1 MSFASFVLLPGYL
14 ASKISRQRWNIFV
27 LFYLYAQTKNCYS
40 FPSVFQPSPI
50 HPERLQQWRPSY
62 PPPGDQASVATGRT
76 SFAACA
82 MASSS
87 SALITECS
95 MPSMLLPSMKPP
107 LIAATSRTSFAASN
121 WPLHRPFPTL
131 IVHTECEQTRY
142 VVAVAGNVYLYR
154 LVDASASAE
163 PPESFSA
170 TEASGLLTLHGA
182 SSHAPTHSSAKT
194 SSAA

>member
-1 MSFASFVLLPGYL
+1 MGLAFKFFIAFLFAFMSFASFVLLPGYL

-107 LIAATSRTSFAASN
+107 LIAATSRTSFAASD
-121 WPLHRPFPTL
+121 WPLHPPL
-131 IVHTECEQTRY
+131 C
-142 VVAVAGNVYLYR
+142 NYR
-154 LVDASASAE
+154 
-163 PPESFSA
+163 
-170 TEASGLLTLHGA
+170 
-182 SSHAPTHSSAKT
+182 HSSFTPNANKQGT
-194 SSAA
+194 SSPLPVPFMYIAISF